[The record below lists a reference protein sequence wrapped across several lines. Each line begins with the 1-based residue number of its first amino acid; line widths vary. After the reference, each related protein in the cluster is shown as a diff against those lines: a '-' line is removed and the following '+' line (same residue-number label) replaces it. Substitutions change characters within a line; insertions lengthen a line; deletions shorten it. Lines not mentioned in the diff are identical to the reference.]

1 MSALFSPLTLRG
13 VTFPHRVFVAP
24 MCQYSA
30 VDGFANDWH
39 LVHLGARATGGAALT
54 IVEATAVLPEG
65 RISPA
70 DVGLWSDAHAEPLA
84 RIAAFL
90 EANGSVPGIQLA
102 HAGRKATTDVPWL
115 GRGALA
121 PQDGGWTPVG
131 PSPIPF
137 DGSSPVPAELTH
149 GELERIVEAWVAATR
164 RALAAGFRVVEI
176 HAAHGYLLH
185 EFLSPRSNVRTDEYG
200 GSPEARARFPLA
212 VVGAVRAAIP
222 DELPLLVRISASEW
236 APGGFEIDDAVA
248 FAHELKALGVDLV
261 DCSSGG
267 NASDQ
272 QIPPLPGYQVPFAER
287 IRRDVGVATGAVGLI
302 TEAQQA
308 EAIVAEG
315 KADAVL
321 LARELLRNPSWPLR
335 AAQELGAEIV
345 WPNQYLR
352 AKPFRDLPR

>member
-30 VDGFANDWH
+30 DDGFATDWH

-65 RISPA
+65 RITPR
-70 DVGLWSDAHAEPLA
+70 DVGLWLDAHAKPLA
-84 RIAAFL
+84 RIASFL

-102 HAGRKATTDVPWL
+102 HAGRKATSNLPWL
-115 GRGALA
+115 GGGALS
-121 PQDGGWTPVG
+121 PEDGGWTPVG

-137 DGSSPVPAELTH
+137 AAGTPVPAELTH
-149 GELERIVEAWVAATR
+149 GGLERIVEAWVAAAR
-164 RALAAGFRVVEI
+164 RALAAGFRVIEV

-185 EFLSPRSNVRTDEYG
+185 EFLSPRSNVRSDEFG
-200 GSPEARARFPLA
+200 GSAENRARFPLE
-212 VVGAVRAAIP
+212 VVRAVRAAVP
-222 DELPLLVRISASEW
+222 DELPLFVRVSASEW
-236 APGGFEIDDAVA
+236 APGGFELDDAVA
-248 FAHELKALGVDLV
+248 FARELKALGVDLV

-267 NASDQ
+267 NAADQ
-272 QIPPLPGYQVPFAER
+272 QIPPTAGYQVPFAER

-302 TEAQQA
+302 TEARHA
-308 EAIVAEG
+308 ESIVAEG
-315 KADAVL
+315 RADAVL
-321 LARELLRNPSWPLR
+321 LARELLRNPTWPLR
-335 AAQELGAEIV
+335 AAQELGVEIA